1 LNDYASSIVDA
12 LSESDLVT
20 RKRPANVRSEMKMK
34 KSILTFLGKTG
45 YQENDWTDTLADLNK
60 SIGLSPGDAAAYC
73 ARGYVLSSFG
83 DFEGAVQDFSK
94 AIELDPS
101 YGEAY
106 VTRGLTRIVLG
117 DYGSAIQDSTIA
129 IELDPSYA
137 EAYVTRGLARR
148 NLADY
153 RGAIRDLN
161 KAIETNNDLFQKH
174 YNSGSAKNKF
184 GDYAGAI
191 HDFNRAI
198 ELYPNYSDM
207 HFIRGITNIAL
218 QSFHEVIEVKPD
230 YLHTYHNWDFDKE
243 ELGGYREHTSSYSLA
258 YFGRGLAK
266 SHTYDYSGAIEDYN
280 YSILLNPEL
289 PVVYHKRGLAKSA
302 MGDYGSAVRDFN
314 KAIKIN
320 TVRQSATA
328 AGFPYSELLHP

>member
-1 LNDYASSIVDA
+1 
-12 LSESDLVT
+12 
-20 RKRPANVRSEMKMK
+20 MK
-34 KSILTFLGKTG
+34 KSILTFLGKIKS
-45 YQENDWTDTLADLNK
+45 EKDDWRDTLIDLNK
-60 SIGLSPGDAAAYC
+60 SIELDPDSAVAYS
-73 ARGYVLSSFG
+73 ARGYALSSFG

-101 YGEAY
+101 YG
-106 VTRGLTRIVLG
+106 
-117 DYGSAIQDSTIA
+117 
-129 IELDPSYA
+129 

-174 YNSGSAKNKF
+174 YNNGSEKNKF

-218 QSFHEVIEVKPD
+218 QGFRDVTEVKPD
-230 YLHTYHNWDFDKE
+230 YLRTHHDWDFDKE
-243 ELGGYREHTSSYSLA
+243 ELGDYREHTSSYSLA

-266 SHTYDYSGAIEDYN
+266 SHTSDYRGAIEDYN
-280 YSILLNPEL
+280 YSILLNPDM
-289 PVVYHKRGLAKSA
+289 PVVYHKRGIAKSSI
-302 MGDYGSAVRDFN
+302 GDHGSAARDFN
-314 KAIKIN
+314 KATQIN
-320 TVRQSATA
+320 TVRQSAAA
-328 AGFPYSELLHP
+328 AGFPYSELLNP